1 MFIARSDRL
10 PLPAQVLWRD
20 SCLTRSALPYARLR
34 FGSCSRW
41 PSFLMTQRPPEVSSG
56 LRPFPRSSSQG
67 HRSRACTRALL
78 PHGATTNRASASECV
93 ARASRHCLH
102 LRRPVHIPAGAGVCA
117 RHLFAIDEQ
126 IRSALLRRVG
136 LPPSAVPSQ
145 NLWHRNARSTSV
157 GPHPVWHGSVS
168 SDRWRYGRDFWRP
181 LVR

>member
-1 MFIARSDRL
+1 LQWRGHPS
-10 PLPAQVLWRD
+10 VLWRD

-41 PSFLMTQRPPEVSSG
+41 PSFLMSQRPPEVSSG

-93 ARASRHCLH
+93 ARASRHCLR